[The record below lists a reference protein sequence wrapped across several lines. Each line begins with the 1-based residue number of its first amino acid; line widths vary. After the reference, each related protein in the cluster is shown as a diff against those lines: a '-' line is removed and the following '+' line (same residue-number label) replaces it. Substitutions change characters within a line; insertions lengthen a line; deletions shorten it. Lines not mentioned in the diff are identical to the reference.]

1 MYLAANRHVVS
12 MYPDVI
18 TSLPIGVQSISACL
32 NVCGFVDISLCPLAV
47 LKTHVQTSRNFL
59 CMLPVAV
66 ARSSSDVG
74 WWRSPAVEHWSLADV
89 LSLSCAPLVADG

>member
-47 LKTHVQTSRNFL
+47 SKTTCPNFTKFSVLVTCYSRG
-59 CMLPVAV
+59 
-66 ARSSSDVG
+66 S
-74 WWRSPAVEHWSLADV
+74 V
-89 LSLSCAPLVADG
+89 LL